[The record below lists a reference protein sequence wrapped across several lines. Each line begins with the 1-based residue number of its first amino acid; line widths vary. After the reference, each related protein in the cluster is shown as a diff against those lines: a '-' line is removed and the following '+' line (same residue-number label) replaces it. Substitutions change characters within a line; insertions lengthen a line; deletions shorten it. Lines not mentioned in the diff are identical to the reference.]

1 MYKIVQMVPA
11 LGWVGTSIW
20 VKNIVTKD
28 IGFLS
33 EDVNTEA
40 YLKALECFLN
50 TNNNELNRIKEN
62 CKRLYGQEFSM
73 ESCAEKYDALYHA
86 LKPN

>member
-1 MYKIVQMVPA
+1 MYKIVQMVPT

-20 VKNIVTKD
+20 VTKIITKD

-33 EDVNTEA
+33 EDVSAEA
-40 YLKALECFLN
+40 YLKALECFFN

-62 CKRLYGQEFSM
+62 CKRLYGQELAWSVVR
-73 ESCAEKYDALYHA
+73 KI
-86 LKPN
+86 

>member
-1 MYKIVQMVPA
+1 M
-11 LGWVGTSIW
+11 GTSIW
-20 VKNIVTKD
+20 VTKIITKD

-33 EDVNTEA
+33 EDVSAEA
-40 YLKALECFLN
+40 YLKALGCFFN

-73 ESCAEKYDALYHA
+73 ERCAEKYDALYHA

>member
-1 MYKIVQMVPA
+1 MVPA

-33 EDVNTEA
+33 EDVSTEA
-40 YLKALECFLN
+40 YLKALEYFLN

-62 CKRLYGQEFSM
+62 CKRLYGQELAWSVVRKNM
-73 ESCAEKYDALYHA
+73 MLYIM
-86 LKPN
+86 LLNQIK